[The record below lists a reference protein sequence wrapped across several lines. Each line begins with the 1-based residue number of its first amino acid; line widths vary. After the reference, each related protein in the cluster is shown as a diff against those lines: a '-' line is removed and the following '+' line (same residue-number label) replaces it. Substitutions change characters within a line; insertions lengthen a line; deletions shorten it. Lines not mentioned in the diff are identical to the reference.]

1 MHRLEDDGPGSGG
14 SGEPSREALERRI
27 RELEQENRTLKAD
40 LRQTHDAWRIDR
52 QELEAFYSIGFPV
65 TEEELLNRIKSGP
78 TLRQVLD
85 ELKREYGV

>member
-1 MHRLEDDGPGSGG
+1 MHRLDEDGSSSGG
-14 SGEPSREALERRI
+14 AGEPTREALERRI

-40 LRQTHDAWRIDR
+40 LRQARDAWRMDR
-52 QELEAFYSIGFPV
+52 QELEAYYSIGFPV

-78 TLRQVLD
+78 TLREVLD